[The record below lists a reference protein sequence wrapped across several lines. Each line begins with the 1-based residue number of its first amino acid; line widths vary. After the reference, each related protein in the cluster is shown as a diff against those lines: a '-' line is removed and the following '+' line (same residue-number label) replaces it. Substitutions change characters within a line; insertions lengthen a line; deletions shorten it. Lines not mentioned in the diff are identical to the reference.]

1 LPREEDKIKVGKEIG
16 MQLNQAMTDEG
27 LETAASRKAA
37 CDRVT
42 TEAKAAASAEEK
54 SREKIAE
61 KRARGLKKVEQKNK
75 LAEKKEERKNKR
87 AEKLAEKRQVRIAE
101 CRVPRS
107 SQRRRT
113 RTRGARGADCSCPS
127 GGPGKG
133 RRTTSSCP
141 RSKAVGQQA
150 MPLMVKPCCHVVMFG

>member
-1 LPREEDKIKVGKEIG
+1 MGKEIG
-16 MQLNQAMTDEG
+16 MQLNQAMSDEG

-42 TEAKAAASAEEK
+42 TKAKAAASAEEK

-101 CRVPRS
+101 CRVPSAEKLAEKKDKDKGGERGRLLLS
-107 SQRRRT
+107 LRRT
-113 RTRGARGADCSCPS
+113 
-127 GGPGKG
+127 GKG
-133 RRTTSSCP
+133 P
-141 RSKAVGQQA
+141 EDYEF
-150 MPLMVKPCCHVVMFG
+150 MPKK